1 MSAGSATIDRDI
13 VVRRINGGHDLA
25 VAAKADVRGGVRR
38 RLNSVK
44 LEIARLIVGVQN
56 AVTTNV
62 DITGEIDRRGYSL
75 LQHNLGGSGHGDISG
90 HIYLYV
96 SSAAVDI
103 ARQRQRLIA
112 AECD

>member
-1 MSAGSATIDRDI
+1 M
-13 VVRRINGGHDLA
+13 VRRINGGNDLA
-25 VAAKADVRGGVRR
+25 VAAETYMFGRICR

-44 LEIARLIVGVQN
+44 LEIARLIFGVQN

-90 HIYLYV
+90 YIYLYV

-112 AECD
+112 AECDRAELVT